1 MMRYV
6 VLDGP
11 VIVQA
16 GVCAPDVFPVIGG
29 TLPAVEAPGGVG
41 LGTHY
46 WDADLGVFVEY
57 PPRPGPWCEFDYST
71 DQWIDPRTMA
81 EYEAY
86 VQAKR
91 EAAKA
96 PKTAILHQ
104 IADSSGLAYAD
115 IQDLATGRFPAVIV
129 AALWQM
135 TPLEIT
141 RAVIDWS
148 AATEI
153 SRLDPVVLAVQA
165 HMGTVDWNL
174 DVLFGIALDPPPP
187 AV

>member
-1 MMRYV
+1 MKYAYY
-6 VLDGP
+6 DTEIASIQ
-11 VIVQA
+11 IVNFEPSA
-16 GVCAPDVFPVIGG
+16 IGVETWFEVGDTTVPADVYITGG
-29 TLPAVEAPGGVG
+29 TLK
-41 LGTHY
+41 Y
-46 WDADLGVFVEY
+46 Y
-57 PPRPGPWCEFDYST
+57 PPRPGPWCEFDYAT
-71 DQWIDPRTMA
+71 EQWFDPRTMA
-81 EYEAY
+81 EYDAY
-86 VQAKR
+86 VQAMR

-115 IQDLATGRFPAVIV
+115 IQDLAAGRFPAVV
-129 AALWQM
+129 TAALWQM

-141 RAVIDWS
+141 KAVIDWS

-187 AV
+187 TV